1 MEKDNKSTKTIAL
14 IAVFAISLVLLGAAL
29 FYSLRTPSNEGIQN
43 QPTTNNADN
52 QAQQQPAGNEAVP
65 AAQNDVV
72 PVKDNSASYQ
82 GQTLI
87 GDEKYVRGIFD
98 GTVKSIDAAGNT
110 ITYNVDVKKIFPQS
124 PVDTKTVTINA
135 KGAEVVFFVGTDK
148 KGTGSLSDIKV
159 GEKVSIA
166 LKSGQTNR
174 SIFDKDSFDAIRLSI
189 FN

>member
-29 FYSLRTPSNEGIQN
+29 FYSLRTPSNEVIQN
-43 QPTTNNADN
+43 QPTPDN
-52 QAQQQPAGNEAVP
+52 QAQQQPAENQAVP

-72 PVKDNSASYQ
+72 PVKDNSANYQ

-98 GTVKSIDAAGNT
+98 GTIKGIDVANNT
-110 ITYNVDVKKIFPQS
+110 ITYSVDVKKIFPQS
-124 PVDTKTVTINA
+124 PVDTKTVTINV

-159 GEKVSIA
+159 EEKVSIA